1 MKLTPLALSLLVAA
15 APAIQA
21 GQWDYPAEGTT
32 VADAAQAKSYLDAH
46 YAQDGEFIL
55 RYQTASKLGRH
66 YNFDVWVN
74 GVYQP
79 QRTLVVT
86 TNPEQQ
92 VVRVFKSVQ
101 DTQLRNGQALVAAE
115 IESPRTLE
123 AKEPPALSSGNLLD
137 VTVSLFDPD
146 LLTMQQQAA
155 PETVWS
161 SLDEYPQA
169 VEYVEKSIQVL
180 QADGKLYL
188 ANPRVKQVDAQA
200 LLAVTEQGGEP
211 VRDSGDFLVPEGVE
225 AFPSIDALQSVR
237 LGDDAFPQ
245 LMAFYH
251 LDSSLRYLAS
261 LNYTLFSEPLRFDAR
276 GLAKDNSSYYYGP
289 RAVMFGIGGASPD
302 AIDADVIR
310 HELGH
315 GIHYQI
321 VPDWAYGHTGA
332 IGEGLGDYWAG
343 SASYRQQYLDAS
355 RRGQEFEI
363 DTVFNWDGVFGV
375 RRSTRSLWNQRA
387 RYFEEAEYPAHV
399 SVGGE
404 LGDELW
410 STPLFQALKAAV
422 ARYGDGSDSVFRE
435 FDTIVLEGMYGV
447 GRGVKMHDLAEST
460 VFAAKTLFPNKEYA
474 QFLIESFNRHNL
486 LKAPFNLRYN
496 SRYIGQNEP
505 VELSLTANERQA
517 SIQGQWQLNGAKVRE
532 IATTLSDAQTLQ
544 VALPDGLVCGAQFD
558 STVALD
564 YQFADRLKAQ
574 PWRDVVS
581 LVNGTPL
588 LQTPARN
595 LNAPLLD
602 AKVDSQGR
610 TSPGNKIFVQTLTD
624 KTRKIDSSFAVYLH
638 IEHSALQDLQVT
650 LISPQGKSVPLLNHQ
665 SGSQHGFQGYFTAQY
680 DNELQALLGEPS
692 WGTWRLEISDRVSGN
707 VGVLKAWGVS
717 HFAQYQC
724 SAGSRN
730 NTEGE
735 SQSSRSG
742 GSGSPFALLGLL
754 LLAMVRALRSR

>member
-21 GQWDYPAEGTT
+21 GQWDYPAEGTM
-32 VADAAQAKSYLDAH
+32 VADAAQAKSYLDTH
-46 YAQDGEFIL
+46 YAEDGEFIL
-55 RYQTASKLGRH
+55 RYQTASKLGSH

-123 AKEPPALSSGNLLD
+123 ADEPPALSSGNLLD

-146 LLTMQQQAA
+146 LRTMQQQAA

-180 QADGKLYL
+180 QADGKFYL

-211 VRDSGDFLVPEGVE
+211 VRDSGDFLAPEGVE

-422 ARYGDGSDSVFRE
+422 IRYGDGSDSVFRE

-486 LKAPFNLRYN
+486 LKAPFNVRYN
-496 SRYIGQNEP
+496 SRYIGQSEP

-574 PWRDVVS
+574 SWRDVVS

-595 LNAPLLD
+595 LNALLLD

-624 KTRKIDSSFAVYLH
+624 KKRKIDSSFAVYLH

-665 SGSQHGFQGYFTAQY
+665 SGSQYGFQGYFTAQY
-680 DNELQALLGEPS
+680 DDELQALLGEPS
-692 WGTWRLEISDRVSGN
+692 WGTWRLEVSDRVSGN

-730 NTEGE
+730 NTDGE